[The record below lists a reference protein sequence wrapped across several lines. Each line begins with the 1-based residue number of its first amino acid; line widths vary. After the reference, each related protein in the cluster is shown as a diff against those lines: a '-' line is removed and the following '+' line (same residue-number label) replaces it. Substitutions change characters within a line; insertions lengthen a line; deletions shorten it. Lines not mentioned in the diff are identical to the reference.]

1 MKQTQSLW
9 VQPRLNIKNTETDAP
24 LSSITPQEE
33 QQLEKTFGGYTVKQ
47 RLREEVESPFR
58 KVRFIFFLSSMG
70 SALTALYFSSLN
82 MLKASGAV
90 GTFTDTM
97 PLNEALTNSAIN
109 LGGAVVCGGLA
120 YRDYKAGQA
129 NLERIARGGK
139 LAKLGV
145 VDGLSARKLTL
156 VDYRRYSRVL
166 LCVGGKDYIE
176 NLNRSLNADH
186 LSDSNVIPEKLEEV
200 DVKVV
205 PVLLTSDSAVGDT
218 ETCWRSTEARD
229 DVQDKNFN
237 VNRADKALAF
247 PKNNAAWSDY
257 LKSEIE
263 TANKQGYNVMEKG
276 FTITVKKN
284 GRILR
289 RATGMPQWGDL
300 IGTMEVMDGSK
311 FGMPGDSEKYDGN

>member
-1 MKQTQSLW
+1 MMVQS
-9 VQPRLNIKNTETDAP
+9 PRVNMKNTDTESP
-24 LSSITPQEE
+24 VSSITPQEE
-33 QQLEKTFGGYTVKQ
+33 EQLEKTFGGYTVKQ

-58 KVRFIFFLSSMG
+58 KVRLIFFLSSMG

-90 GTFTDTM
+90 GTFTDTQ
-97 PLNEALTNSAIN
+97 PFSEALTSSGIN
-109 LGGAVVCGGLA
+109 LGGAIVCGALA
-120 YRDYKAGQA
+120 FRDYKAGEA

-145 VDGLSARKLTL
+145 LDASTGRNVQLT
-156 VDYRRYSRVL
+156 DYRRFARVL
-166 LCVGGKDYIE
+166 LCVGGKEYIE
-176 NLNRSLNADH
+176 SVNRSLNADQ
-186 LSDSNVIPEKLEEV
+186 LSDVNIIAEKLEEV

-205 PVLLTSDSAVGDT
+205 PILLSSDNAVGDT
-218 ETCWRSTEARD
+218 EACWKATEARD
-229 DVQDKNFN
+229 EASDKNFD
-237 VNRADKALAF
+237 VNRANNVIAF
-247 PKNNAAWSDY
+247 PKNNAAWKDY

-263 TANKQGYNVMEKG
+263 TATNQGYDVMEKG

-289 RATGMPQWGDL
+289 RATGLPRWGDL

-311 FGMPGDSEKYDGN
+311 FGMPGDSEKYGGN